1 MSEERL
7 LNIETTLAFQDDLL
21 TVLNKTVAD
30 QQQKIDALEKQLVLA
45 IERLVDMSE
54 VMASANIIDEKP
66 PHY

>member
-1 MSEERL
+1 MSDERL

-30 QQQKIDALEKQLVLA
+30 QQQKIDVLEKQLSIVV
-45 IERLVDMSE
+45 ERLMEMSE
-54 VMASANIIDEKP
+54 LMASANIIDEKP

>member
-1 MSEERL
+1 MSEQRL

-30 QQQKIDALEKQLVLA
+30 QQQKIDVLEKQLGMA
-45 IERLVDMSE
+45 IERLLERSE
-54 VMASANIIDEKP
+54 LMASANIIDEKP

>member
-30 QQQKIDALEKQLVLA
+30 QQLKIDALEKQLSLA

>member
-21 TVLNKTVAD
+21 LALNRTVAD
-30 QQQKIDALEKQLVLA
+30 QQQTIDALRKHVEMLAVKVL
-45 IERLVDMSE
+45 ELSE
-54 VMASANIIDEKP
+54 VAAANHVIDERP

>member
-21 TVLNKTVAD
+21 TVLNKTVSD
-30 QQQKIDALEKQLVLA
+30 QQQKIDALEKQLARAV
-45 IERLVDMSE
+45 ERLMEMSE
-54 VMASANIIDEKP
+54 LMASANIIDEKP